1 MFFHL
6 HLCHEISIIFW
17 HHLPVI
23 RLVHFLVSLITT
35 KMTSQSS
42 CFLTGANSFVASSH
56 NGRSFII
63 RAHHSLR
70 FIAVGHKQHLP
81 IDNIFC
87 STTPNFSF
95 HTFCGNC
102 RIFAIRQVVINTL
115 VLVRFVQKCWRRH
128 SYTLYTVV
136 PSAIIPCEEVI
147 DRIISCIAL
156 TLDIEV
162 IDINISKHVSAP
174 NDACDKQ
181 WPN

>member
-1 MFFHL
+1 MQKWIQIKSAYECF
-6 HLCHEISIIFW
+6 I
-17 HHLPVI
+17 
-23 RLVHFLVSLITT
+23 SLIKFTHPT
-35 KMTSQSS
+35 VQ
-42 CFLTGANSFVASSH
+42 LYQQ
-56 NGRSFII
+56 
-63 RAHHSLR
+63 SLR